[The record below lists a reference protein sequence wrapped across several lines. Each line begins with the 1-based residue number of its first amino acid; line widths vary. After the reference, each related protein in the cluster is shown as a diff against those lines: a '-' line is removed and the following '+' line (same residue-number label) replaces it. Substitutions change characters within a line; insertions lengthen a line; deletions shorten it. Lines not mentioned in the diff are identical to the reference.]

1 VFKDAVP
8 SAHRE
13 EQEEG
18 SMRLQRV
25 VTVVGAHAEGEVGRV
40 ITGGVLPPKG
50 ATMFEQMENLQRER
64 DWLRGM
70 LLFDP
75 RGCVNCCVNLVTPPA
90 DKRADFGMIIIESDY
105 YVPMSG
111 SNLLCTVTV
120 VLETGLVPMREP
132 ETVLIV
138 DTPAGLVEVR
148 AECRDGKCRRVTFRN
163 VPSFVMHRDAA
174 VEVSGLGTVGVDVA
188 YGGMIY
194 AIVDAEALGF
204 GVQPDEARDLVAVGE
219 RIKAAAAE
227 QLPSVHPENAAIHT
241 INQTEFAGRL
251 EVVDGVKTARNA
263 VIVSP
268 GRIDRCPC
276 GTGTC
281 ARVALLHARGEL
293 QVGETFRHVSIIGTE
308 FEARAVGEA
317 SAGGVPAIIPEISGR
332 AWLTGISHYGI
343 DPEDPFP
350 EGYRLGDTWFRLD
363 QLR

>member
-1 VFKDAVP
+1 MKLD
-8 SAHRE
+8 RII
-13 EQEEG
+13 
-18 SMRLQRV
+18 
-25 VTVVGAHAEGEVGRV
+25 TVVGAHAEGEVGRV
-40 ITGGVLPPKG
+40 ITGGVLPPRG
-50 ATMFEQMENLQRER
+50 ATMFERMQTLQREQ

-75 RGCVNCCVNLVTPPA
+75 RGSVNCCVNLVTPPA
-90 DKRADFGMIIIESDY
+90 DPRADFGMIIIESDY

-132 ETVLIV
+132 ETVLHV
-138 DTPAGLVEVR
+138 DTPAGLVQVR

-163 VPSFVMHRDAA
+163 VPSFVMHRDQP
-174 VEVSGLGTVGVDVA
+174 VEVEGLGTVRVDVA

-194 AIVDAEALGF
+194 AIVDAAALGF
-204 GVQPDEARDLVAVGE
+204 GVRPDEARDLVAVGE
-219 RIKAAAAE
+219 RIKAAAAV

-241 INQTEFAGRL
+241 VNQTEFAGPVERR
-251 EVVDGVKTARNA
+251 DGVKTARNA

-281 ARVALLHARGEL
+281 ARLALLHARGEL
-293 QVGETFRHVSIIGTE
+293 AVGETFRHVSIIDTE
-308 FEARAVGEA
+308 FEARVVAEA
-317 SAGGVPAIIPEISGR
+317 TAGGVRAIVPEISGR
-332 AWLTGISHYGI
+332 AWLTGISQYGV

-350 EGYRLGDTWFRLD
+350 AGYRLADTWF
-363 QLR
+363 Q